1 MSNLTRIKNNQIT
14 DSSIFANTKIAPG
27 TIVGSLFS
35 SNLVI
40 ATDIT
45 ISGNLTVQGTS
56 QYTTIASTN
65 TYVNDPLIVL
75 NNAFTGTNTYD
86 IGLIF
91 NRGNQTN
98 SGFVW
103 SESAK
108 EFRLVNTAETG
119 TTYGSVVPSSY
130 GNLHIGNLIVDN
142 IATIGTSTATV
153 TLGNVSTQ
161 SMTLAGNIS
170 VNGGYFTS
178 NAATFN
184 LLGNTV
190 TTVSAF
196 EAATLIDIGASS
208 GTTTINNNLT
218 STGTLLANSGAA
230 SISSTSGALQVN
242 GGLGVTGNIYSGRIV
257 GANNGLYSVSS
268 FNGTYTHG
276 IVVDYTS
283 GTGRI
288 SVGPSDGIT
297 FYNGGVANTPLV
309 TIASTGNVTVGNL
322 SATTVTATNYVGT
335 LLTAAQPN
343 VTSVGTLTSLAVTGT
358 ATAATFSATTLTGTL
373 STAAQPNVTSV
384 GTLVS
389 LAVTGNITSGNLTTT
404 NITGTLQTASQ
415 PNITTV
421 GTLGALTVTGTGSFG
436 TMNATNVGGTL
447 STAAQP
453 NITSVGT
460 LVSLAVTGNVAT
472 GNVSGMYVGGTLTT
486 AAQPAITSVGTLTSL
501 AVTGTATAATF
512 SATTLTGTL
521 STAAQPN
528 VTSVGTLTSLAV
540 TGGVTAATFT
550 GALSTA
556 SQTNITTVGNLT
568 ALSVAGAT
576 SHTGIVYANAGI
588 ASTSTTTGAIV
599 VTGGLG
605 VSGNIYAGSIIS
617 APTVSAT
624 TLTGTLSTAA
634 QPNVTSVGTLT
645 SLAVTGTATAATF
658 SATTLTGTLST
669 ATQPNVT
676 SVGTL
681 VSLAVTGNVSAANY
695 TGTLLTAAQPNV
707 TSVGT
712 LTSLAVTGTA
722 TAATFSATT
731 LTGTLS
737 TAAQPNVTSVGTL
750 SGLSVTAMIAG
761 NISGSAATVTGA
773 AQPAITSVGTLTSLA
788 VTGTATAATFSA
800 TTLTGTLSTAAQP
813 NVTSV
818 GTLSGLAVTA
828 MITGNISGS
837 AATVTGAAQTAITS
851 VGNLTALSV
860 AGATSHTGIVYANA
874 GIASTSTTT
883 GAIVV
888 NGGVG
893 ISGNINVGSGA
904 VFNASQTAGKFL
916 VQGVNTT
923 SLIYADYNNG
933 GVVIGGSNA
942 AVQGGTTLKVNGTG
956 SMMIPV
962 GTSAQRPGLSG
973 NVDMA
978 GMVRFNTSIGIME
991 FYDGSQWQTTQG
1003 SFTVVADNQFTASG
1017 SANTFVLS
1025 GPATTS
1031 GTFVTINGVVQIPV
1045 LAYTISGSTLIFN
1058 ETPVSSDVIDAR
1070 VITTTTTVQSM
1081 NNNTSS
1087 VTLNSDSYGNALVT
1101 IAGTLIT
1108 TTTAQGLTVVGNI
1121 NATHFVGD
1129 GSLLTGVVGT
1139 YGNAQVATYLP
1150 SYSGSIGGS
1159 LTTAAQTAITSV
1171 GTLTALGVSGAITV
1185 NSGNGVTAII
1195 NGGTTGI
1202 GNIGSAT
1209 TGFNTVYAKATSAVY
1224 ADLAENY
1231 AADTDY
1237 EPGTVLEFGG
1247 EFEVTLGTEG
1257 TTRVAGVVSTNPA
1270 YLMNS
1275 AIEAEFTAPIA
1286 LQGRVPCKV
1295 IGQVRKGDLIV
1306 SAGNG
1311 FAKASST
1318 PSIGQ
1323 VIGKAIENFDGDTGV
1338 IEVVVGR
1345 V

>member
-268 FNGTYTHG
+268 FNGTYTDG

-384 GTLVS
+384 GTL
-389 LAVTGNITSGNLTTT
+389 
-404 NITGTLQTASQ
+404 
-415 PNITTV
+415 
-421 GTLGALTVTGTGSFG
+421 
-436 TMNATNVGGTL
+436 
-447 STAAQP
+447 
-453 NITSVGT
+453 
-460 LVSLAVTGNVAT
+460 
-472 GNVSGMYVGGTLTT
+472 
-486 AAQPAITSVGTLTSL
+486 
-501 AVTGTATAATF
+501 
-512 SATTLTGTL
+512 
-521 STAAQPN
+521 
-528 VTSVGTLTSLAV
+528 TSLAV

-588 ASTSTTTGAIV
+588 ASTTTATGAIV

-605 VSGNIYAGSIIS
+605 VSGAINAASL
-617 APTVSAT
+617 TAT
-624 TLTGTLSTAA
+624 NVTGTLQTAA

-645 SLAVTGTATAATF
+645 SLAVT
-658 SATTLTGTLST
+658 
-669 ATQPNVT
+669 
-676 SVGTL
+676 
-681 VSLAVTGNVSAANY
+681 
-695 TGTLLTAAQPNV
+695 
-707 TSVGT
+707 
-712 LTSLAVTGTA
+712 
-722 TAATFSATT
+722 
-731 LTGTLS
+731 
-737 TAAQPNVTSVGTL
+737 
-750 SGLSVTAMIAG
+750 
-761 NISGSAATVTGA
+761 
-773 AQPAITSVGTLTSLA
+773 
-788 VTGTATAATFSA
+788 
-800 TTLTGTLSTAAQP
+800 
-813 NVTSV
+813 
-818 GTLSGLAVTA
+818 
-828 MITGNISGS
+828 
-837 AATVTGAAQTAITS
+837 
-851 VGNLTALSV
+851 
-860 AGATSHTGIVYANA
+860 
-874 GIASTSTTT
+874 
-883 GAIVV
+883 
-888 NGGVG
+888 
-893 ISGNINVGSGA
+893 
-904 VFNASQTAGKFL
+904 
-916 VQGVNTT
+916 
-923 SLIYADYNNG
+923 
-933 GVVIGGSNA
+933 
-942 AVQGGTTLKVNGTG
+942 
-956 SMMIPV
+956 
-962 GTSAQRPGLSG
+962 
-973 NVDMA
+973 
-978 GMVRFNTSIGIME
+978 
-991 FYDGSQWQTTQG
+991 
-1003 SFTVVADNQFTASG
+1003 
-1017 SANTFVLS
+1017 
-1025 GPATTS
+1025 
-1031 GTFVTINGVVQIPV
+1031 
-1045 LAYTISGSTLIFN
+1045 
-1058 ETPVSSDVIDAR
+1058 
-1070 VITTTTTVQSM
+1070 
-1081 NNNTSS
+1081 
-1087 VTLNSDSYGNALVT
+1087 
-1101 IAGTLIT
+1101 
-1108 TTTAQGLTVVGNI
+1108 
-1121 NATHFVGD
+1121 
-1129 GSLLTGVVGT
+1129 
-1139 YGNAQVATYLP
+1139 
-1150 SYSGSIGGS
+1150 
-1159 LTTAAQTAITSV
+1159 
-1171 GTLTALGVSGAITV
+1171 
-1185 NSGNGVTAII
+1185 
-1195 NGGTTGI
+1195 
-1202 GNIGSAT
+1202 
-1209 TGFNTVYAKATSAVY
+1209 
-1224 ADLAENY
+1224 
-1231 AADTDY
+1231 
-1237 EPGTVLEFGG
+1237 
-1247 EFEVTLGTEG
+1247 
-1257 TTRVAGVVSTNPA
+1257 
-1270 YLMNS
+1270 
-1275 AIEAEFTAPIA
+1275 
-1286 LQGRVPCKV
+1286 
-1295 IGQVRKGDLIV
+1295 
-1306 SAGNG
+1306 
-1311 FAKASST
+1311 
-1318 PSIGQ
+1318 
-1323 VIGKAIENFDGDTGV
+1323 
-1338 IEVVVGR
+1338 
-1345 V
+1345 

>member
-1 MSNLTRIKNNQIT
+1 
-14 DSSIFANTKIAPG
+14 
-27 TIVGSLFS
+27 
-35 SNLVI
+35 
-40 ATDIT
+40 
-45 ISGNLTVQGTS
+45 
-56 QYTTIASTN
+56 
-65 TYVNDPLIVL
+65 
-75 NNAFTGTNTYD
+75 
-86 IGLIF
+86 
-91 NRGNQTN
+91 
-98 SGFVW
+98 
-103 SESAK
+103 
-108 EFRLVNTAETG
+108 
-119 TTYGSVVPSSY
+119 
-130 GNLHIGNLIVDN
+130 
-142 IATIGTSTATV
+142 
-153 TLGNVSTQ
+153 
-161 SMTLAGNIS
+161 
-170 VNGGYFTS
+170 
-178 NAATFN
+178 
-184 LLGNTV
+184 
-190 TTVSAF
+190 
-196 EAATLIDIGASS
+196 
-208 GTTTINNNLT
+208 
-218 STGTLLANSGAA
+218 
-230 SISSTSGALQVN
+230 
-242 GGLGVTGNIYSGRIV
+242 
-257 GANNGLYSVSS
+257 
-268 FNGTYTHG
+268 
-276 IVVDYTS
+276 
-283 GTGRI
+283 
-288 SVGPSDGIT
+288 
-297 FYNGGVANTPLV
+297 
-309 TIASTGNVTVGNL
+309 
-322 SATTVTATNYVGT
+322 
-335 LLTAAQPN
+335 
-343 VTSVGTLTSLAVTGT
+343 
-358 ATAATFSATTLTGTL
+358 
-373 STAAQPNVTSV
+373 
-384 GTLVS
+384 
-389 LAVTGNITSGNLTTT
+389 
-404 NITGTLQTASQ
+404 
-415 PNITTV
+415 
-421 GTLGALTVTGTGSFG
+421 
-436 TMNATNVGGTL
+436 
-447 STAAQP
+447 
-453 NITSVGT
+453 
-460 LVSLAVTGNVAT
+460 
-472 GNVSGMYVGGTLTT
+472 MYVGGTLTT

-501 AVTGTATAATF
+501 AVTGNVATGNV
-512 SATTLTGTL
+512 SGMYVGGTL
-521 STAAQPN
+521 STASQPN
-528 VTSVGTLTSLAV
+528 V
-540 TGGVTAATFT
+540 
-550 GALSTA
+550 
-556 SQTNITTVGNLT
+556 TTVGNLT

-681 VSLAVTGNVSAANY
+681 TALAVTGNVSAANY

-1275 AIEAEFTAPIA
+1275 AIEAEFAAPIA